1 MKSRAIKKLRGAV
14 VALALVS
21 GGIGIGM
28 ATNAHAQIAAPAD
41 TASMVKPVAPS
52 APNASDSHAYN
63 PDNMP
68 TKRPALPPNSN
79 RMLHNNPASDAIAK

>member
-28 ATNAHAQIAAPAD
+28 ATNAHAQTAAPTD
-41 TASMVKPVAPS
+41 TASMVKPAGRTQRS
-52 APNASDSHAYN
+52 ERE
-63 PDNMP
+63 
-68 TKRPALPPNSN
+68 RPACVQPGQHANKAP
-79 RMLHNNPASDAIAK
+79 RFAAQQ